1 MRLESETTSKIV
13 LNRRKLEKYIDELQT
28 NETIYFTNK
37 GINTIDKEAFK
48 NLKNLRNL
56 YLFENN
62 LLRIKP
68 NTFVELSNLTFLHL
82 KSNKL
87 IKLEACAFRGLVNL
101 NGLWLEQNEIEEI
114 DSSAFRS
121 LVKLKF
127 LYLHENRLNDIDRNC
142 FALFKR
148 IGLIT
153 LYSNR
158 FENDVVSYFKPE
170 LLPKNWL
177 VDECK
182 DDFVKFGGYKSDW
195 NEFLEQFRVKLSPD
209 CEKKSS
215 QDTSGFSDNKEN
227 KITNVSFLEPDFRAK
242 IKNYLN
248 SYQFIYVLFY

>member
-1 MRLESETTSKIV
+1 MRLETTTKIV
-13 LNRRKLEKYIDELQT
+13 LNRRKLEKCIDGLQT

-37 GINTIDKEAFK
+37 DINTIDKEAFK
-48 NLKNLRNL
+48 NLKHLRNL
-56 YLFENN
+56 YLFDNN

-82 KSNKL
+82 KGNKL
-87 IKLEACAFRGLVNL
+87 SILEAFTFRGLVNL

-114 DSSAFRS
+114 DSRAFHS
-121 LVKLKF
+121 LVKLNF

-158 FENDVVSYFKPE
+158 FENKDVLSYFKPE

-177 VDECK
+177 VDDCK
-182 DDFVKFGGYKSDW
+182 DDLVKAGGFKSDW
-195 NEFLEQFRVKLSPD
+195 NEFLEQFQVKLSLD

-215 QDTSGFSDNKEN
+215 QDTSGLSENKEN
-227 KITNVSFLEPDFRAK
+227 KITNVSF
-242 IKNYLN
+242 
-248 SYQFIYVLFY
+248 